1 MRVAVQMDPLESIKI
16 GGDSTFALMLE
27 AQRRGH
33 ALFVYQP
40 ENLSLSEGRLTAR
53 GRHVAKLQDE
63 VDHHVTWDHEAEED
77 LSAWDVVWLRQDPPF
92 DMNYIT
98 TTHMLEHLPPRT
110 QVLNNPM
117 SVRNAP
123 EKIWVLEFQDLMPA
137 TLISRDR
144 EAIKTFRQKH
154 GDVVMKPLYGNGG
167 RGVFLVRQSD
177 PNTGSIIDMFMEQ
190 SREPWVTQVFLPNI
204 VHGDKRI
211 ILIDG
216 EPKGAINRVPA
227 QDDIRAN
234 LVRGGTALVTDLSP
248 QEQNICK
255 RLGPVLKEKGLLF
268 VGIDVI
274 DGLLTEINV
283 TSPTGLRAIERLTG
297 QNLASDMWDV
307 IEARHQQKA

>member
-63 VDHHVTWDHEAEED
+63 IGHHVTWDHEAEED

-98 TTHMLEHLPPRT
+98 TTHMLEHLSPRT
-110 QVLNNPM
+110 QVLNNPT

-144 EAIKTFRQKH
+144 EAIQAFRQKH